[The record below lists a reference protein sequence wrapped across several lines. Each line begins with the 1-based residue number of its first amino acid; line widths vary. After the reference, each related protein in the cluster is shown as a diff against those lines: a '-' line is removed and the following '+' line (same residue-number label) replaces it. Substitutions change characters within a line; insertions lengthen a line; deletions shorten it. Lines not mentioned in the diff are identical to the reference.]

1 MFYTC
6 IFFNLNIVDLWH
18 CVNFY
23 MYVFMWLRR
32 WEKYSEKNSQGE
44 KESTF
49 ALRNE
54 DKKDQLQYS
63 QKKL

>member
-1 MFYTC
+1 
-6 IFFNLNIVDLWH
+6 
-18 CVNFY
+18 

-54 DKKDQLQYS
+54 NKKDQLQYS